1 VKLGNFFRNMDLAAA
16 AMALIVLVAL
26 TITLVSLREIFG
38 IAVPGSDEFSQY
50 LLLCIVFLGLPAVAR
65 TGGHIKMEEF
75 LSILPR
81 RIQVGIRILMAICA
95 FAAFLIISYS
105 ALRNVIENLG
115 TVTPS
120 LQMPFSIYLA
130 PTVLGFFLV
139 AIEYVIVVVRLVA
152 LRSLAMDD
160 KTETAAG
167 PESGTGSG
175 QLPTDLEER

>member
-1 VKLGNFFRNMDLAAA
+1 MKLGNYLRNLDLAIA

-26 TITLVSLREIFG
+26 TIALVSLREIFG

-75 LSILPR
+75 LAILPR
-81 RIQVGIRILMAICA
+81 RIQVGIGVLMALCA
-95 FAAFLIISYS
+95 FAAFFVISYS
-105 ALRNVIENLG
+105 AFRNIMENLG

-139 AIEYVIVVVRLVA
+139 AIEYVVVLVRLIVSM
-152 LRSLAMDD
+152 LRPADGRNATADGPGS
-160 KTETAAG
+160 ETG
-167 PESGTGSG
+167 PG
-175 QLPTDLEER
+175 QLQT